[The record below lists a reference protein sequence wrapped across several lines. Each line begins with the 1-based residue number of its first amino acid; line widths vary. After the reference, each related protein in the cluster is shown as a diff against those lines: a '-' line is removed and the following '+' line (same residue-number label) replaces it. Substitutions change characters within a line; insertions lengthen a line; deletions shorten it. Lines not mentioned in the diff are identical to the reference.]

1 MTGAPPRPLRENM
14 PDLKYTCQDY
24 RLEMML
30 VGLKKQLADPTLA
43 KEERVRIET
52 AVRELEEQ
60 IGLA

>member
-1 MTGAPPRPLRENM
+1 MAVARKM

-30 VGLKKQLADPTLA
+30 VGLRKQLADSTLSRD
-43 KEERVRIET
+43 ERARIET
-52 AVRELEEQ
+52 AIRELEEQ